1 VERFSG
7 DAEHRPARCSAEPGH
22 APRDRK
28 WTPDQQRTTPQ
39 VRRAALHPGT
49 PLASLAFE
57 SDETG
62 QISKTCQA
70 PCAKIFLFFR
80 MANQI

>member
-1 VERFSG
+1 MLPETVNGPRIS
-7 DAEHRPARCSAEPGH
+7 S
-22 APRDRK
+22 APRRNCG
-28 WTPDQQRTTPQ
+28 
-39 VRRAALHPGT
+39 ALRCIRCT

-70 PCAKIFLFFR
+70 PFAKIFLFFR
-80 MANQI
+80 MANQV